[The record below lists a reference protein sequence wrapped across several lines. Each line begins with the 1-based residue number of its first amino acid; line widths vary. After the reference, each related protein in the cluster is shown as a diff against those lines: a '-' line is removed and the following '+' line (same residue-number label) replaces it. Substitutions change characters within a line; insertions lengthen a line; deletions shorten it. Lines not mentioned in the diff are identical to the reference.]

1 MRQNNIN
8 AVRNSHYPQHSR
20 WYELCDIFGLYVIDE
35 ANIETHGFDENS
47 HFKHPTLEP
56 IWANAML
63 DRVVGMVER
72 DKNHACIIVW
82 SLGNESSY
90 GPNHSSM
97 SGITFFLVTIHFFP
111 LSSHLTVSF
120 F

>member
-8 AVRNSHYPQHSR
+8 AVRNCHYPQHPR

-35 ANIETHGFDENS
+35 ANIETHGFDESS

-56 IWANAML
+56 IWANCML
-63 DRVVGMVER
+63 DRFVSMVER
-72 DKNHACIIVW
+72 DKNHASIIVW

-90 GPNHSSM
+90 GPNHSAM
-97 SGITFFLVTIHFFP
+97 SGKRSNIF
-111 LSSHLTVSF
+111 SHHG
-120 F
+120 